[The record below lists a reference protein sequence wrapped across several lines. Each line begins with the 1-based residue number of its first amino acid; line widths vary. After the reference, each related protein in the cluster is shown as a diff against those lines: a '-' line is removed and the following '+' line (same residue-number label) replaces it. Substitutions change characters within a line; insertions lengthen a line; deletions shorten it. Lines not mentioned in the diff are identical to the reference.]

1 MVIRVYCSL
10 FSDDMDY
17 TKQVLP
23 NGLRILTVPM
33 PAVASVTVLI
43 MVGAGSRYEE
53 KNINGLSHFLEH
65 MAFKG
70 TTKRPTQLD
79 IAGTIDGIGGEFN
92 AFTSK
97 DHTGFYVKAA
107 AKHLPLQLDVLS
119 DMLLHSKFDPVEIE
133 KEKGVII
140 EEINMYE
147 DTPMRKVGDLY
158 ENLLYGDTKLGRDIA
173 GRKDVIKSV
182 KREDFINYLD
192 RFYGPSNTVITV
204 TGAVDTNGNT
214 SSNVKKM
221 IEDLL
226 GGWKNRSVTAH
237 ESMTDNQD
245 GPKTLVKYKDTQQAH
260 LCLGVR
266 SYHLTHP
273 DRYKLAVMTTILGGG
288 MSSRLFMEVRE
299 KRGLAYYVRS
309 ENEEYTELGN
319 FVTQAGVD
327 VVRIDDAVKVMLE
340 QFVKIT
346 AEPVKKEEIVKA
358 KEFLKGRLT
367 LELEDSRSVAGLY
380 ATTEVLEDHVR
391 TPKEIFAKIDEVDIS
406 DVQKVAA
413 DIFKENNLNL
423 AVIGPYKEEERF
435 KKLLKF

>member
-1 MVIRVYCSL
+1 MN
-10 FSDDMDY
+10 MDY
-17 TKQVLP
+17 TKQILP

-33 PAVASVTVLI
+33 PSVASVTVLI

-53 KNINGLSHFLEH
+53 KNINCISHFLEH

-70 TTKRPTQLD
+70 TVKRPTQLD
-79 IAGTIDGIGGEFN
+79 IASTIDGIGGEFN

-97 DHTGFYVKAA
+97 DHTGYYVKAA
-107 AKHLPLQLDVLS
+107 AKHLPLQLDVLT

-133 KEKGVII
+133 KERGVII

-147 DTPMRKVGDLY
+147 DTPMRKISDLY

-173 GRKDVIKSV
+173 GRKEVIKSV
-182 KREDFINYLD
+182 KREDFMSYLD

-214 SSNVKKM
+214 SAKVKEM
-221 IEDLL
+221 IEELL
-226 GGWKNRSVTAH
+226 GGWKNRNVTMA
-237 ESMTDNQD
+237 DPIDDKQD
-245 GPKTLVKYKDTQQAH
+245 GPKLLVRFKDTQQAH

-309 ENEEYTELGN
+309 ENEEYREVGN

-327 VVRIDDAVKVMLE
+327 VARIEDAVKIMLE
-340 QFVKIT
+340 QFLKMT
-346 AEPVKKEEIVKA
+346 KEPVRNEEIVKA

-391 TPKEIFAKIDEVDIS
+391 TPKEIFAKLDEVTIE
-406 DVQKVAA
+406 DVQNVAQ
-413 DIFKENNLNL
+413 DIFKEKNLNL

-435 KKLLKF
+435 SKLLTFNH